1 MITIIQEEFV
11 ELCVFGDGFDFPL
24 LGDYRPIKPDK
35 LYTWHDVEELGDIP
49 EEIKPFA
56 TAVLKKL

>member
-1 MITIIQEEFV
+1 M
-11 ELCVFGDGFDFPL
+11 FGEGFDFPL

-35 LYTWHDVEELGDIP
+35 LYTWHDVQELGDIP

-56 TAVLKKL
+56 SVVVNPL